1 MPHDPLAVA
10 RSYMAARGVPFDESA
25 STLVPD
31 PAKSRETAALY
42 EKMKHSPNNPK
53 VRRAYAALARE
64 TKAQFLHAKANG
76 MVFEPWTRG
85 GQPYTDSDHMRA
97 DVRENGHLH
106 YFPTDDGF
114 GADGKDFSDHP
125 LYQTDPETGLKY
137 NDMFRAV
144 HDYFAHAV
152 HPHQFGPKGEMRAW
166 HEHAKMFSPLARL
179 AMTAE
184 THGQNSWVN
193 FGPHSHLPV
202 KDRPYADQK
211 ATLMPVTQHPVK
223 LARPAEK
230 PGIFGRF
237 KAMFG
242 GTKPPEGRS
251 EYDGIVHTGRKGK
264 TIDPDG
270 YAKVVAERSA
280 IAQALQRLGSQ
291 TLRTDPAK
299 HREKVNLY
307 TDAAAWLH
315 EKDFEGLRPILDHY
329 RKAANQLNAPDV
341 VNPQPD
347 KAKLGEFPEPPNP
360 TTHYTVPNI
369 GPAGKDLTD
378 AAVPL
383 VRAIDRI
390 FAATR
395 PGHVALDD
403 ARAPDPSTLA
413 DEKEMRTNKPK
424 KPDEVVPTIKAPKND
439 GFAIGLAD
447 MRKFKKELRE
457 KPPETADGIDFD
469 PAATPEGDKIP
480 LVNYPGEIG
489 PTGDRWYDIHKM
501 VTAGHG
507 REKILQ
513 HLRDKFALSPA
524 NANATLNRYRK
535 NAEKTRTTPRKGN
548 IKFSRGW
555 YPSIRKDMGGAYFN
569 LLKEH
574 KEAAK
579 KSRKK
584 LKPDPWETFHK
595 DVFWSALTDKLLEH
609 GDPRAEIFRQN
620 HTVAGSHKEI
630 ERQLGPGATED
641 WHHWFAM
648 PDSIRL
654 HIHQHRSADGTRV
667 LHRVGLG
674 GEDEGSNYAV
684 FSPEQTRQ
692 FIDDLPEASQRQR
705 VSEATKLSRKVSA
718 DQITKNADAQIGGS
732 RFAYHLA
739 QIANEFEKV
748 DPVLARMAKHA
759 LTLSHRFK
767 VDPRTPLDRTDY
779 DKHRGIYDRIGQ
791 RLKAHVAGAADAEH
805 KAAAKALR
813 AESPATGSDY
823 DLAVRATPAQKLAV
837 AAAVQKSRTTANG
850 SVDPKEIM
858 AEHRV
863 RAAARHF
870 ADAYNWDRV
879 EDGLSLDRHVAN
891 FLEKN
896 LTGHTD
902 TDDLHEKAARSFD
915 LYRGAAKNRAP
926 EWHQKFWDKLKT
938 HVREQTG
945 KNYGADR
952 LNESL
957 ARLSDRAV
965 ERREVGSDGWQ
976 NGHGWLGA
984 SKHMKFRREEVSY
997 AAR

>member
-413 DEKEMRTNKPK
+413 DEKEMRTKKPK

-548 IKFSRGW
+548 IKF
-555 YPSIRKDMGGAYFN
+555 A
-569 LLKEH
+569 
-574 KEAAK
+574 
-579 KSRKK
+579 
-584 LKPDPWETFHK
+584 
-595 DVFWSALTDKLLEH
+595 
-609 GDPRAEIFRQN
+609 
-620 HTVAGSHKEI
+620 
-630 ERQLGPGATED
+630 
-641 WHHWFAM
+641 
-648 PDSIRL
+648 
-654 HIHQHRSADGTRV
+654 
-667 LHRVGLG
+667 
-674 GEDEGSNYAV
+674 
-684 FSPEQTRQ
+684 
-692 FIDDLPEASQRQR
+692 
-705 VSEATKLSRKVSA
+705 RKVSA
-718 DQITKNADAQIGGS
+718 EQITKNADAQIGGS

-791 RLKAHVAGAADAEH
+791 RLKDHVAGAADVEH
-805 KAAAKALR
+805 RAAAKALR
-813 AESPATGSDY
+813 ATSPKTGSDY